1 LFDIEQEKYWVSFL
15 DMYWDLYKNDPV
27 ANSTG

>member
-1 LFDIEQEKYWVSFL
+1 
-15 DMYWDLYKNDPV
+15 MYWDLYKNDPV